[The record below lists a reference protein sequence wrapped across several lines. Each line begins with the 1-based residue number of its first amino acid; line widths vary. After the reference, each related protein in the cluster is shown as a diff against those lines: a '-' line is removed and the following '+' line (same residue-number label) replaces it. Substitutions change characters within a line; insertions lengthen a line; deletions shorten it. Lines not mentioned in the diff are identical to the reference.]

1 MERCKPEKKKKSL
14 LNFAQEQRREVH
26 FSKSLTS
33 LDILQPT
40 KDERGKKGKTP
51 NTSRKANVNHF
62 KRFLYFVSIW
72 DLYPKS

>member
-1 MERCKPEKKKKSL
+1 MERIKPEKKKGL

-40 KDERGKKGKTP
+40 KDERGKKKQDA
-51 NTSRKANVNHF
+51 KH
-62 KRFLYFVSIW
+62 KQ
-72 DLYPKS
+72 KSKSQSL